1 MLDVAVALTAGA
13 IVIGAGA
20 DITSKSDNIGNSYT
34 TGTLKQT
41 NSKAGPSWGGRRRR
55 RPFQSSPG
63 FDRPVG
69 EP

>member
-1 MLDVAVALTAGA
+1 VLDVAVALTAGA

-34 TGTLKQT
+34 TDTLKQT
-41 NSKAGPSWGGRRRR
+41 NSKAGPSWSGRRR